1 MRSLAISASLFLAAC
16 ATASAPPPPA
26 QDATCH
32 GEALAGFIGREATP
46 ATLAKLQRASGAKTM
61 RVVQPGMMI
70 TMDFSA
76 ERVTVHLATGNR
88 IERASCG

>member
-1 MRSLAISASLFLAAC
+1 
-16 ATASAPPPPA
+16 
-26 QDATCH
+26 
-32 GEALAGFIGREATP
+32 
-46 ATLAKLQRASGAKTM
+46 M